1 MDLNRHYSNLYEE
14 SIEKILCDTYHID
27 DQIDSSL
34 DNRFGITLL
43 IRPTIQIKNNIQ
55 YFLDELRAIDSE
67 QYYYPNSDIHI
78 TVMSIISC
86 YSGFDLATVSVPDY
100 VEIVE
105 KSLVE
110 INNIEINFK
119 GITVSPSAIMI
130 QGFVSN
136 NFLDDLRNNL
146 RKNFKNSGLEES
158 IDKRYSISTAHS
170 TVVRFRKKIKNK
182 EKLMEILEK
191 YRDFNFGKF
200 TVEKYDLVFND
211 WYQREQFV
219 QQLHEFKV
227 K

>member
-1 MDLNRHYSNLYEE
+1 MDLDKYYSNLYET
-14 SIEKILCDTYHID
+14 SIEFLLNDTYLID

-34 DNRFGITLL
+34 DDRFGITLL
-43 IRPTIQIKNNIQ
+43 IRPSIQVKNSIQ
-55 YFLDELRAIDSE
+55 HFLDELKLIDFE

-86 YSGFDLATVSVPDY
+86 YNGFNLATISVPDY
-100 VEIVE
+100 VEIIE
-105 KSLVE
+105 KSLVG
-110 INNIEINFK
+110 INSFEINFE

-130 QGFVSN
+130 QGFVSD

-146 RKNFKNSGLEES
+146 RNNFKNSGLEES

-170 TVVRFRKKIKNK
+170 TVVRFRKRIKNK
-182 EKLMEILEK
+182 EKLMETLKK

-211 WYQREQFV
+211 WYQRKQFV
-219 QQLHEFKV
+219 QLLKQFKV

>member
-1 MDLNRHYSNLYEE
+1 MDLDKHYNNLYET
-14 SIEKILCDTYHID
+14 SIEFLLNDTYFTD
-27 DQIDSSL
+27 DQIDSLL
-34 DNRFGITLL
+34 DDRFGITLL
-43 IRPTIQIKNNIQ
+43 IRPSIQVKNRIQ
-55 YFLDELRAIDSE
+55 DFLCELKAIDPE

-86 YSGFDLATVSVPDY
+86 YSGFDLVTVSVPDY
-100 VEIVE
+100 VEIIE
-105 KSLVE
+105 KSLVG
-110 INNIEINFK
+110 INSFEINFK

-130 QGFVSN
+130 QGFVSD
-136 NFLDDLRNNL
+136 NFLEDLRNNL
-146 RKNFKNSGLEES
+146 RNNFKNSGLEES

-182 EKLMEILEK
+182 EKLMETLEK

-211 WYQREQFV
+211 WYQRKQFV
-219 QQLHEFKV
+219 QQLKQFKV

>member
-1 MDLNRHYSNLYEE
+1 MDLNIHYNSLYQE
-14 SIEKILCDTYHID
+14 SIEKIIDDTYLID
-27 DQIDSSL
+27 NQIDSSL

-43 IRPTIQIKNNIQ
+43 IRPSIQIKRSIHC
-55 YFLDELRAIDSE
+55 FLEELRAIDSG

-86 YSGFDLATVSVPDY
+86 YSGFDLAAVLVPDY
-100 VEIVE
+100 VEIIE
-105 KSLVE
+105 KSLMGV
-110 INNIEINFK
+110 NNFEINFK

-130 QGFVSN
+130 TGFVNN

-146 RKNFKNSGLEES
+146 RNNFKNSGLEES
-158 IDKRYSISTAHS
+158 IDKRYSISTAHT

-182 EKLMEILEK
+182 EKLIETLEK

-200 TVEKYDLVFND
+200 TVEKYNLVFND

-219 QQLHEFKV
+219 QELHQFKV